1 MADVCLR
8 SFSSG
13 AFTGGEARGTLLL
26 LDKLLPHT
34 CPCLLGTHPRR
45 ELPQAHT
52 RSVFKGNAKL
62 CSEGATAP
70 WLPVLPESSPT
81 LAVSV

>member
-1 MADVCLR
+1 MADVRLR
-8 SFSSG
+8 GFSSG

-26 LDKLLPHT
+26 LYKLLPHT

-62 CSEGATAP
+62 CSKGAAP
-70 WLPVLPESSPT
+70 PGCPVT
-81 LAVSV
+81 